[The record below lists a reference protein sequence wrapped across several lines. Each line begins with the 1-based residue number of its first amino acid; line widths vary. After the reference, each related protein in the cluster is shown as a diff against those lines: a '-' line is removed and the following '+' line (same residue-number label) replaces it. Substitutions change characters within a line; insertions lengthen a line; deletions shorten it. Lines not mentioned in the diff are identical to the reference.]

1 MLICLILLGSS
12 LLMVFRNWISIDNPA
27 LRSAI
32 SEEYRSG
39 NGTKSTAEILADQCL
54 KSSAAGQDSA
64 AGRSGSGEGGNAST
78 ENGSGSEEDGTG
90 SGSDGSGSVEA
101 VLSFTPEQTFRMTA
115 DLSTALDKAAGT
127 AAESATAGGNL
138 EAEALDKAVSDL
150 HTASQLMQIWF
161 YAILASAALALLS
174 VFTGCVSG
182 TIPYPVMV
190 CTYLWFLSQV
200 AFKSVDALVGNI
212 RVFSLTTFAWMSAGL
227 ALLLLLVSI
236 LLREQK

>member
-1 MLICLILLGSS
+1 MLLCLILLGSS
-12 LLMVFRNWISIDNPA
+12 LLMVFRNWISIDDPA

-32 SEEYRSG
+32 LEEYRSG

-54 KSSAAGQDSA
+54 KSSAVGQDSA
-64 AGRSGSGEGGNAST
+64 AGGSGEGGNAST

-115 DLSTALDKAAGT
+115 DLSAALDKAAGT
-127 AAESATAGGNL
+127 AAESAAAGGSL

-174 VFTGCVSG
+174 VFTGRVSG